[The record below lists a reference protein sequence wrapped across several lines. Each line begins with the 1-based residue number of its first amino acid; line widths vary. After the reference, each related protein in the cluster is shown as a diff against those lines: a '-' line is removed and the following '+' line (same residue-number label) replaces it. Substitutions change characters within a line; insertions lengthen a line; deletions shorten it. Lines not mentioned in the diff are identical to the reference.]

1 MSVRAEGGTCGK
13 QQTVGHT
20 VLDAVEVTEFG
31 RRQCGGA
38 AAAGAVTLRNR
49 KATWIDGLALKS
61 DGAIDLG
68 RRAQAGC
75 MPGAADFCCSAP
87 LLHVAQALRIQCVGA
102 ARRPR
107 GRAVIKRE
115 EYMKKRFGLA
125 TLACVSLAIA
135 FSAPA
140 AAWERG
146 SVDTFALIPSGFPM
160 VEGLTV
166 GPDGKVY
173 TATFNPTAKQGPA
186 QLFTFDN
193 DGKLLASVPIM
204 IGQQGLPPKPS
215 SPAILGL
222 EVVPKTTNKLLVL
235 DFGAGE
241 VLLVDPT
248 TGNAAECIKLPSGFT
263 SGSGLNGITFDKAGN
278 VYFSDSFQ
286 GIIWKFSPN
295 GGSICG
301 AGPATASVWA
311 SDPIVPGTPP
321 TGGSLLPSNE
331 NPPKGVPPFGA
342 NGIEF
347 NSKFD
352 TMFVC
357 NTAMD
362 WIVKIP
368 VETDG
373 SAGKPTVFTNSI
385 NGCDGLRLDS
395 KDNIWAAA
403 NQSDEIV
410 VINPNGKAIAKLGD
424 FDGVQGGVTQGLLFP
439 ASPAFSK
446 DGQSLF
452 VTNLELDLRKVTGD
466 TTVDSDWTDQV
477 KQHSIARVEAQIP
490 QQSGNQQ

>member
-1 MSVRAEGGTCGK
+1 M
-13 QQTVGHT
+13 
-20 VLDAVEVTEFG
+20 F
-31 RRQCGGA
+31 
-38 AAAGAVTLRNR
+38 NR
-49 KATWIDGLALKS
+49 KG
-61 DGAIDLG
+61 
-68 RRAQAGC
+68 
-75 MPGAADFCCSAP
+75 
-87 LLHVAQALRIQCVGA
+87 
-102 ARRPR
+102 
-107 GRAVIKRE
+107 
-115 EYMKKRFGLA
+115 RFGLA
-125 TLACVSLAIA
+125 TLACVGLAIA
-135 FSAPA
+135 ISAPA

-173 TATFNPTAKQGPA
+173 TATFNPTATQGPA

-222 EVVPKTTNKLLVL
+222 EVIPKTTNKLLVL

-248 TGNAAECIKLPSGFT
+248 SDPRTGNATVCITLPSGFT

-286 GIIWKFSPN
+286 GIIWTFSPPP

-301 AGPATASVWA
+301 AGPATASMWA

-321 TGGSLLPSNE
+321 KGGSLLPNNGE
-331 NPPKGVPPFGA
+331 PPKGVPPFGA

-410 VINPNGKAIAKLGD
+410 VVNPNGKAIAKLGD
-424 FDGVQGGVTQGLLFP
+424 FNGIEGGVTSGLLFP

-446 DGQSLF
+446 DRQSLF

-490 QQSGNQQ
+490 QASGNSQ